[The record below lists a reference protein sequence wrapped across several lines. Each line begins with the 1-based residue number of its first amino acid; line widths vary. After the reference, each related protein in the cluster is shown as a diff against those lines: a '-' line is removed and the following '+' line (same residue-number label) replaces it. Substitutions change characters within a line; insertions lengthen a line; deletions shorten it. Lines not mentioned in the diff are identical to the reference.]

1 MNGLDDL
8 GFRDVPLFR
17 TDTCPTH
24 GEFEAKCQFRD
35 IWTKCPGCRA
45 ERDAAAAVDEA
56 ARVKREEAARW
67 QRRLGFAGIPER
79 FQDRHLSR
87 YVAHNAGQAAA
98 LAFATEY
105 AREFDTVAAS
115 GRSAVLVGKPGTGKT
130 HLAVGIALDV
140 MTRGHTALFTTA
152 MRALRRV
159 KETWGKA
166 AAETERQ
173 AIEALVF
180 PDLLILDE
188 VGVQFGSDTEKL
200 ILFDV
205 LNERYEQRKPTLLLS
220 NLTAPEVRDYLG
232 ERIFDRL
239 REDGGRVVVFDWQS
253 HRGTDRKTQAAGADA

>member
-1 MNGLDDL
+1 MTEF
-8 GFRDVPLFR
+8 GFRDEPLLR
-17 TDTCPTH
+17 TETCPTH
-24 GEFEAKCQFRD
+24 GEFQAKNHFRD
-35 IWTKCPGCRA
+35 HWTGCPGCRA
-45 ERDAAAAVDEA
+45 DKQAAQQAEEA
-56 ARVKREEAARW
+56 AQAKREEAARW

-79 FQDRHLSR
+79 FQDRRLSR
-87 YVAHNAGQAAA
+87 YVAQNDGQASV

-105 AREFDTVAAS
+105 ANDFAS
-115 GRSAVLVGKPGTGKT
+115 VMQTGRSAVMVGKPGTGKT
-130 HLAVGIALDV
+130 HLAVGVALDV

-159 KETWGKA
+159 KETWGKGA
-166 AAETERQ
+166 QETERS

-239 REDGGRVVVFDWQS
+239 REDGGRVLVFDWHS
-253 HRGTDRKTQAAGADA
+253 HRGTDRKTLAAGTDK